1 MISFTSFVLISIRIN
16 KDTFGCL
23 QTCCS
28 LGAKLYSLLLNHDVK
43 VGFVQKVCRSAPNFV
58 TTCLCSSTKQVG
70 EKLLSELVK
79 NTDVADGEKEEEEGE
94 GKEDSEINAF

>member
-1 MISFTSFVLISIRIN
+1 MFSSASELTKTRSVVYRLAVLW
-16 KDTFGCL
+16 
-23 QTCCS
+23 
-28 LGAKLYSLLLNHDVK
+28 ALYSLLLNHDVK

-79 NTDVADGEKEEEEGE
+79 NTDVADGKKEEEEVE